1 MDTSSVTWANLFPAT
16 THSKLPSVAKKLDG
30 DKYADNQDL
39 FAVRLNRGMLDL
51 GIRIGRKVG
60 LAHLTAPAHR
70 SAKSPDFAGELV
82 NPGTGKLFQ
91 VAAWF
96 KPISRGNFAGRM
108 YLRVALT
115 PS

>member
-16 THSKLPSVAKKLDG
+16 TQTKLPAAAKKIDG

-39 FAVRLNRGMLDL
+39 FAIRVGRGMLDF
-51 GIRIGRKVG
+51 GVRIGRKVG
-60 LAHLTAPAHR
+60 LAHLSVPEHR
-70 SAKSPDFAGELV
+70 SDKSPDFVGDLSE
-82 NPGTGKLFQ
+82 PGTDKRYQ
-91 VAAWF
+91 VAAWW

-115 PS
+115 PT